1 LVKALLHTPKA
12 EWKRIKKDGYLPS
25 VWYPSDHLPVGVHFA
40 VEGLEIADVAL
51 TEVSAVGAST
61 EVALT
66 VGASTE
72 AAVAASTNVA
82 VVASMEVCITA
93 VASTSG
99 ATEGDSEETAC
110 AKALFAMINTPA
122 NHVGMN
128 TAGAVEAGETA
139 ECKTGSLITPKGETV
154 KSSALVSTRVCVG
167 VTSTNMRVPMTRPVE
182 IKTACLET
190 QSYLHGGSKD
200 GGWQQLIVGAMI
212 DAVRFIGGDSA
223 DNARSKTD
231 FAHHKDKEE
240 KGLGRVGDA
249 TGEHVVGGDI
259 LRDSCNINNPCGV
272 APADT
277 NTNKRNAAHFFL
289 LRVGVWWGRSGLH
302 WPLAFSASANPPP
315 RPASALLQ
323 PGPGELKR
331 AWRCYLL

>member
-40 VEGLEIADVAL
+40 VEGLEKADVAS

-72 AAVAASTNVA
+72 VAVAASTNVA
-82 VVASMEVCITA
+82 VVASMEACITA
-93 VASTSG
+93 VPSTSG
-99 ATEGDSEETAC
+99 ATEGGSEENAC

-128 TAGAVEAGETA
+128 TADTVEAGETA

-167 VTSTNMRVPMTRPVE
+167 VASTNMTRPVE
-182 IKTACLET
+182 IETACLET

-223 DNARSKTD
+223 DDARSKTD

-240 KGLGRVGDA
+240 KGFGRVGDA
-249 TGEHVVGGDI
+249 TGGHVVGGDI
-259 LRDSCNINNPCGV
+259 LHDSCNINNPCGV
-272 APADT
+272 ACGICRHEHEQTQRSALFF
-277 NTNKRNAAHFFL
+277 AA
-289 LRVGVWWGRSGLH
+289 RVGVWWKRSGLH
-302 WPLAFSASANPPP
+302 WPSAPPG
-315 RPASALLQ
+315 LLLLK
-323 PGPGELKR
+323 PGPGEELEPR
-331 AWRCYLL
+331 AQRCYLL